1 MQYGIIFLTDLLV
14 CANISHDIQGDT
26 SEHFTSSSSN
36 NSCFLCLSN
45 RQSHTN
51 QPRQVRKEVTN
62 SPIFTALFPFL
73 RWFHLVSKDSLKA
86 DFIAG
91 LTGAVIV
98 LPQGV
103 AFATIAGL
111 PPEYGLYTAMVTP
124 IIAAL
129 FGSSY
134 HLVSG
139 PTTAIS
145 IVVFSAISHH
155 AEPGT
160 PEFIYQVLTLTFLAG
175 LYQLAFGLARL
186 GALVNFVSHTVV
198 IGFTAGAAILIVTS
212 QMKHILGVFVPKGE
226 SFLHTWYDIYVAA
239 GDINIYL
246 VVIALATLASAMLTK
261 RFFPRAPNLLVGM
274 IVGSLLAM
282 LFGRHTDTIQLVGE
296 IPAHLPPLSS
306 PIFSF
311 QTIKMLAPEAF
322 AVALLGLIEAVSI
335 SRAVATKSNQRI
347 DANQE
352 FIGQGLS
359 NIFGSFFSS
368 YAGSGSFT
376 RSGLNYEAGARTPL
390 SAIFAAVLLMGIV
403 LLIAPLTAYLP
414 IAAMGGIILLVAYNL
429 IDFHHIKDVFKM
441 SRSETVILLTTFL
454 ATLFLEL
461 EFAIYLGVLISLLFF
476 LAKTSTPHIPT
487 LAIDGDISSSRRKL
501 MPIDEK
507 PLKQC
512 PQLKIIRIDMSV
524 YFGSINHIQN
534 RISSIVESERIYHI
548 LIVGSGINFIDM
560 AGAEALASENNRL
573 KKMNGGIYFV
583 GLKPSVYEFIAK
595 VNLVRNIGGDHF
607 FDRKT
612 VAIKEI
618 KKKLDDSVCKECN
631 ALIFKECW

>member
-1 MQYGIIFLTDLLV
+1 MMSKAMKWAAV
-14 CANISHDIQGDT
+14 
-26 SEHFTSSSSN
+26 
-36 NSCFLCLSN
+36 
-45 RQSHTN
+45 
-51 QPRQVRKEVTN
+51 
-62 SPIFTALFPFL
+62 FPFL
-73 RWFHLVSKDSLKA
+73 NWIRFVTRGSLKA

-129 FGSSY
+129 FGSSH
-134 HLVSG
+134 HLISG

-145 IVVFSAISHH
+145 IVVFSAISNH

-160 PEFIYQVLTLTFLAG
+160 PEFIQLTLTLTFLAG
-175 LYQLAFGLARL
+175 VYQLGFGLARL
-186 GALVNFVSHTVV
+186 GSLVNFVSHTVV
-198 IGFTAGAAILIVTS
+198 IGFTAGAALLIATS
-212 QMKHILGVFVPKGE
+212 QMKHILGIQIPKGE
-226 SFLHTWYDIYVAA
+226 SFLHTWYDIYANF
-239 GDINIYL
+239 GQINIYL
-246 VVIALATLASAMLTK
+246 LTIALVTLISALLVK
-261 RFFPRAPNLLVGM
+261 RYSPKIPNLLVGM
-274 IVGSLLAM
+274 VIGSLLAM
-282 LFGRHTDTIQLVGE
+282 MFQHYTNDIKLVGE
-296 IPAHLPPLSS
+296 IPAHLPPLSM
-306 PIFSF
+306 PEFSF
-311 QTIKMLAPEAF
+311 ETLRMLAPEAF

-335 SRAVATKSNQRI
+335 SRAVANKSNQRI

-359 NIFGSFFSS
+359 NIAGSFFSS

-376 RSGLNYEAGARTPL
+376 RSGLNYEAGARTPM

-429 IDFHHIKDVFKM
+429 VDFHNIKNILGLSK
-441 SRSETVILLTTFL
+441 SESAILLTTFF

-461 EFAIYLGVLISLLFF
+461 EFAIYLGILLSLVFF

-487 LAIDGDISSSRRKL
+487 LSMDGELDSSDRKL
-501 MPIDEK
+501 VGIEQK

-512 PQLKIIRIDMSV
+512 PQLKIVRIDMSI

-534 RISSIVESERIYHI
+534 RIAKIVENEHIYHI
-548 LIVGSGINFIDM
+548 LIVGSGINFIDL
-560 AGAEALASENNRL
+560 AGAEALVTENNRL
-573 KKMNGGIYFV
+573 TKHKGGLYFV
-583 GLKPSVYEFIAK
+583 GLKPAVYEFAARSHFIEQ
-595 VNLVRNIGGDHF
+595 IGYDHF
-607 FDRKT
+607 FDNKT
-612 VAIKEI
+612 IAFRETY
-618 KKKLDDSVCKECN
+618 KKLDHSICEQCN
-631 ALIFKECW
+631 ALIFKECR